1 MDGQSTSKLLDLVLR
16 KMLKFL
22 KNNFQLVNFFVAA
35 LLVGMLYGWWYLPN
49 SKHLSVNEESA
60 IHNQEKIAVNNSLE
74 NRELSSLP
82 VPTPSPTNLEPLITG
97 VPETQASP
105 LLPELPSDYEQLSP
119 PVQQQILEEIPNN
132 VAVKTNLGHYPFS
145 ENTQQRL
152 VKVGEYYGR
161 SESLDQE
168 AATAFKRMQADAQV
182 QGVRL
187 TIISGFRSI
196 ASQDAL
202 FQNQIKRKGGKE
214 AAARFSAPPGHSE
227 HHTGYALD
235 IGDGA
240 NPANDLKISFENT
253 SAYQWLVR
261 NANKYGFELSFP
273 PGNSQG
279 VSYEPWH
286 WRYVNSPRANQ
297 IFMAARS
304 GI

>member
-1 MDGQSTSKLLDLVLR
+1 MILR

-49 SKHLSVNEESA
+49 AKQLSINETSG
-60 IHNQEKIAVNNSLE
+60 IHNQEKIPSPPPLE
-74 NRELSSLP
+74 DRELSSLP
-82 VPTPSPTNLEPLITG
+82 VPTPTPTNLEPLITE
-97 VPETQASP
+97 VPEIQTSP
-105 LLPELPSDYEQLSP
+105 LLPGLPPDYEQLSP
-119 PVQQQILEEIPNN
+119 LAEQQGSREVPNN
-132 VAVKTNLGHYPFS
+132 IAVKTNLGHYSFP
-145 ENTQQRL
+145 ENSQQRL

-168 AATAFKRMQADAQV
+168 AATAFKKMQADAQV

-240 NPANDLKISFENT
+240 NPANDLKINFENT
-253 SAYQWLVR
+253 SAYQWLAR
-261 NANKYGFELSFP
+261 NANQYGFELSFP
-273 PGNSQG
+273 PNNSQG

-286 WRYVNSPRANQ
+286 WRYVASPRASQ
-297 IFMAARS
+297 IFMVARS